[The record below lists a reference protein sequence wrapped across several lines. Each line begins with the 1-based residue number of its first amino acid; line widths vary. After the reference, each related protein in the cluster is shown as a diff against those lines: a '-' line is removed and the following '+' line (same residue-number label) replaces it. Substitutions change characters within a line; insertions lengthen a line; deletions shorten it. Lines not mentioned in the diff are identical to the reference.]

1 MILYPVFARLAK
13 PAEAISV
20 GTGGCHASLAMTRRE
35 RLAMASCRGGVY
47 LLLALESN
55 RAEEVS
61 PRPYLFAL
69 LIAALP
75 TRIKTVF
82 HYP

>member
-20 GTGGCHASLAMTRRE
+20 GTGGCRASLAMTRRE
-35 RLAMASCRGGVY
+35 RLAMTSCRGGVY
-47 LLLALESN
+47 LLLALESD
-55 RAEEVS
+55 RVEVLTS
-61 PRPYLFAL
+61 TLSFLP
-69 LIAALP
+69 IQHAAQSAS
-75 TRIKTVF
+75 IKTVF